1 MKHTITN
8 IILLLTAVS
17 AVSATINT
25 ALAQDDS
32 TKKIVTVTTK
42 PAKAK
47 VGFTVGSLKRDDF
60 VPQSCGCAFYSP
72 TSKREDGPMLLFI
85 NQNKQATIKL
95 DGTQRNLTVIKEE
108 RVQMSNKPAA
118 NKIAAGDKLLMSLK
132 ADDLTASISSTADRN
147 CTVGEQ
153 CNLFSWQSSINLS
166 EGDARKTVKAWSV
179 CGCPGRKIFR
189 AVQEATIEE

>member
-1 MKHTITN
+1 MKLTITN
-8 IILLLTAVS
+8 FILLLAAMSASSITIKPAMAQQDSAKKVAAV
-17 AVSATINT
+17 AA
-25 ALAQDDS
+25 
-32 TKKIVTVTTK
+32 K

-72 TSKREDGPMLLFI
+72 TSKREDGPMLMFI

-95 DGTQRNLTVIKEE
+95 DGAQRNMTVIKEE

-189 AVQEATIEE
+189 AVQEAAVEE